1 MSDEATLP
9 WEIQK
14 SHFST
19 LLLIYFGLFTEFTE
33 PEESNNNDG
42 NSKHRL

>member
-1 MSDEATLP
+1 MSDVATLP

-14 SHFST
+14 KSL

-33 PEESNNNDG
+33 PPESNNNDG